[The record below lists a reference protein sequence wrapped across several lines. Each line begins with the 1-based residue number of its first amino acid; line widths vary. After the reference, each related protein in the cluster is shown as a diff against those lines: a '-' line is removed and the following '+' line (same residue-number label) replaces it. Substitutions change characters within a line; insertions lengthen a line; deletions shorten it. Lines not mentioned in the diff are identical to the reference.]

1 MQKENLS
8 TLINEIKDDITA
20 GMKKYNIPGMSVAL
34 ISKDGIVWA
43 EGFGFIDRNKTREV
57 DSNTLFWIGS
67 LAKAYT
73 ATAFLLAVQ
82 DGLVSLDDPLIE
94 YYPEFNWNTKFG
106 DKEREKITL
115 RHLLT
120 HRSGLQHFTQTTE
133 PGAEELF
140 SFEKYISKINDSWQK
155 FPVGERHSYSY
166 SNAGYDLIPFVLQ
179 RITGMKFSDYVK
191 KKIYEPLGM
200 SRSIIGTVNVLG
212 NANWAKGHENDSEFD
227 SAKFISP
234 SIGAA
239 GHYSSLN
246 DMSKFVKMH
255 LNNGIVDG
263 KEFLKQE
270 LLEEVYTIPF
280 AEEHELSTIGMGLGV
295 VKNKYEGRLML
306 TFFGDGD
313 GCFCGHRFIPELGIG
328 LLLECNQIVD
338 TMPFIVEIA
347 EKIMSG
353 LVKERLGEVPE
364 DVTINDKVQLP
375 PPTELEIE
383 KLERL
388 QGKYISRMM
397 MDINIELEDQNLI
410 FNYKGEEINLES
422 HSENIFSTK
431 VFPIIEFL
439 KDEDGRPVKLKAI
452 DSTGR
457 IAILDYDSGPLNEK
471 GPNKEEWKK
480 FSNLYRFDF
489 SSFCF
494 YSYAIIKNG
503 YLHLL
508 TTMGSKDF
516 RLNEFRD
523 NVFFTADGQD
533 VVFEKDRMSMPSSI
547 WVKDD
552 LDVENI
558 IKLTEESPSD
568 IRTNK
573 QSLRELEE
581 ILRWIGKETE
591 ADKISSLIVD

>member
-8 TLINEIKDDITA
+8 SLINEIKDDITA

-94 YYPEFNWNTKFG
+94 YYPEFNWNTRFG

-227 SAKFISP
+227 S
-234 SIGAA
+234 
-239 GHYSSLN
+239 
-246 DMSKFVKMH
+246 
-255 LNNGIVDG
+255 
-263 KEFLKQE
+263 
-270 LLEEVYTIPF
+270 
-280 AEEHELSTIGMGLGV
+280 
-295 VKNKYEGRLML
+295 
-306 TFFGDGD
+306 
-313 GCFCGHRFIPELGIG
+313 
-328 LLLECNQIVD
+328 
-338 TMPFIVEIA
+338 
-347 EKIMSG
+347 
-353 LVKERLGEVPE
+353 
-364 DVTINDKVQLP
+364 
-375 PPTELEIE
+375 
-383 KLERL
+383 
-388 QGKYISRMM
+388 
-397 MDINIELEDQNLI
+397 
-410 FNYKGEEINLES
+410 
-422 HSENIFSTK
+422 
-431 VFPIIEFL
+431 
-439 KDEDGRPVKLKAI
+439 
-452 DSTGR
+452 
-457 IAILDYDSGPLNEK
+457 
-471 GPNKEEWKK
+471 
-480 FSNLYRFDF
+480 
-489 SSFCF
+489 
-494 YSYAIIKNG
+494 
-503 YLHLL
+503 
-508 TTMGSKDF
+508 
-516 RLNEFRD
+516 
-523 NVFFTADGQD
+523 
-533 VVFEKDRMSMPSSI
+533 
-547 WVKDD
+547 
-552 LDVENI
+552 
-558 IKLTEESPSD
+558 
-568 IRTNK
+568 
-573 QSLRELEE
+573 
-581 ILRWIGKETE
+581 
-591 ADKISSLIVD
+591 